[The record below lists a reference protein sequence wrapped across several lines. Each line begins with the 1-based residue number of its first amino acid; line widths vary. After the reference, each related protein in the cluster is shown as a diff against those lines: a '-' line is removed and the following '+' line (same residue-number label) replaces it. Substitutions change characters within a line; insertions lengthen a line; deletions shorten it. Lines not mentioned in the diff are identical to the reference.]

1 MNRYPAWINLLVAAS
16 VAVGLLFAAPNFFGD
31 DPAVQIS
38 RSDGSALE
46 SPESDRYMQLLE
58 DSNIEPKATYLDDG
72 RALIRFDL
80 VDDQLKASDLL
91 RHELGKAYVVALTL
105 APRTPDWLRALGL
118 RPMSLGLD
126 LRGGVHFLFEVDMDA
141 AIEQRLESYAE
152 DFSRLLRE
160 ERIRRNVRVVGG
172 EVRVRLGDPND
183 LDKAE
188 KLISEAEPLM
198 SVQRGTIEGETGLIV
213 TMTVDQIRDRQNF
226 AIEQNTVT
234 LRNRVNELG
243 VAEPVV
249 QRQGV
254 NRIVVQLP
262 GVQDPSQ
269 AERVLGATATLEF
282 RLVCEGQNA
291 FDAQARGRAPLGC
304 ELFLDRA
311 GTPVLLRR
319 ATIVTG
325 DQLVDASQG
334 FDQQTASPA
343 VFVRLDSRGADSML
357 MTTREN
363 LNKPMAVVFVEQ
375 RRETVEQ
382 NGEPVEVTRIDKQ
395 VISIATIRG
404 VFSSNFQ
411 ITGLD
416 IVEARDLSL
425 LLRAGALA
433 APIYKVEERT
443 IGPSLGQDN
452 IDKGLRAILIGFGLV
467 VLFMAVYYRG
477 FGIIADAALLANLV
491 FIVALLSMLQASL
504 TLPGIAGILL
514 TLGMAVD
521 ANALIFERIREELR
535 NGNTPQASISA
546 GYEKALSTIAD
557 ANITTLIAAIV
568 LFVFGTGPV
577 KGFAVTL
584 SLGILT
590 SMFTSIIGTRAIV
603 NLVFGGRK
611 TRAASD
617 LGSRF
622 SCEYFQKN
630 NSNRLHAEAWS
641 HSGVVN
647 TRNRYFDRCLEHARA
662 ELWHRFHRR
671 RSARGRLFGSGRPGS
686 DPPVSGPRRI
696 RRSAGTE
703 FRHCTGCDDQI
714 AATRRHGQQPARRG
728 DTPGSA
734 RFRR

>member
-382 NGEPVEVTRIDKQ
+382 NGEPVEVTRVDKQ

-514 TLGMAVD
+514 TVGMAVD

-611 TRAASD
+611 
-617 LGSRF
+617 L
-622 SCEYFQKN
+622 E
-630 NSNRLHAEAWS
+630 RL
-641 HSGVVN
+641 
-647 TRNRYFDRCLEHARA
+647 
-662 ELWHRFHRR
+662 
-671 RSARGRLFGSGRPGS
+671 P
-686 DPPVSGPRRI
+686 I
-696 RRSAGTE
+696 
-703 FRHCTGCDDQI
+703 
-714 AATRRHGQQPARRG
+714 
-728 DTPGSA
+728 
-734 RFRR
+734 

>member
-1 MNRYPAWINLLVAAS
+1 MNRYPVWINLLVAAS
-16 VAVGLLFAAPNFFGD
+16 VAIGLLFAVPNFFGD
-31 DPAVQIS
+31 DPAIQIS
-38 RSDGSALE
+38 RVDGAALE
-46 SPESDRYMQLLE
+46 SPESDLFVQLLE
-58 DSNIEPKATYLDDG
+58 DENIGQISAFLDDG
-72 RALIRFDL
+72 RALIRFNL
-80 VDDQLKASDLL
+80 VEDQLKASDLL
-91 RHELGKAYVVALTL
+91 RQELGRSYVVALTL

-126 LRGGVHFLFEVDMDA
+126 LRGGVHFLFEVDMEA
-141 AIEQRLESYAE
+141 AIAQRLESYAE

-160 ERIRRNVRVVGG
+160 ERIRRNVRVVGH
-172 EVRVRLGDPND
+172 EVRVRLGDPDD

-188 KLISEAEPLM
+188 ELISEAEPLM
-198 SVQRGTIEGETGLIV
+198 SVKRGTIEGERGLVV
-213 TMTVDQIRDRQNF
+213 TMTPDQIRDRQNF

-249 QRQGV
+249 QRQGL

-304 ELFLDRA
+304 ELFMDRA

-319 ATIVTG
+319 ASIVTG
-325 DQLVDASQG
+325 AQLVDASQG

-363 LNKPMAVVFVEQ
+363 LNKPMAVLFVEQ

-382 NGEPVEVTRIDKQ
+382 NGEFVEVTRVDKQ
-395 VISIATIRG
+395 VISVATIRG

-452 IDKGLRAILIGFGLV
+452 IDKGMRAILIGFGLV
-467 VLFMAVYYRG
+467 VLFMAIYYRG
-477 FGIIADAALLANLV
+477 FGLIANLALLTNLV

-514 TLGMAVD
+514 TVGMAVD
-521 ANALIFERIREELR
+521 ANVLIFERIREELR

-557 ANITTLIAAIV
+557 ANITTLIAAVV
-568 LFVFGTGPV
+568 LFVLGTGPV

-590 SMFTSIIGTRAIV
+590 SMFTSIIGTRTIV

-611 TRAASD
+611 
-617 LGSRF
+617 L
-622 SCEYFQKN
+622 E
-630 NSNRLHAEAWS
+630 RL
-641 HSGVVN
+641 
-647 TRNRYFDRCLEHARA
+647 
-662 ELWHRFHRR
+662 
-671 RSARGRLFGSGRPGS
+671 P
-686 DPPVSGPRRI
+686 I
-696 RRSAGTE
+696 
-703 FRHCTGCDDQI
+703 
-714 AATRRHGQQPARRG
+714 
-728 DTPGSA
+728 
-734 RFRR
+734 